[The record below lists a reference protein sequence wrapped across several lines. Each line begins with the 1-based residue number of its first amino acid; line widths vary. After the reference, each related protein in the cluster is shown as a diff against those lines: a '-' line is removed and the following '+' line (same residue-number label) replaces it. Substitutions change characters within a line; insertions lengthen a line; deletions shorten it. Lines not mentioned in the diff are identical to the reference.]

1 MGGKPKVQKVEEKK
15 DFSELEKQKELNA
28 EEADRLKRETRAKRA
43 NTTRRGLSLLGSS
56 FSKLLG

>member
-1 MGGKPKVQKVEEKK
+1 MGGKPKVKQVEQKA
-15 DFSELEKQKELNA
+15 DYSDLEKQKELNA
-28 EEADRLKRETRAKRA
+28 EETDRLKRETRAKRA